1 MVMKSLGRGR
11 KASVTTEKA
20 NAANERILVFGQDQA
35 LQYSEKVRREG
46 NTWTADDLGLS
57 FPRSLHPIPFLRLNR
72 VGRAP
77 VPTGRRIMF
86 AFKDTANAGADDN
99 WVIKTLSNIRLA
111 AEEGRRPDQQ
121 AGNKVANNLHTI
133 AGVLGVTFALIML
146 LPLAMGALERSF

>member
-1 MVMKSLGRGR
+1 MVMKSLGRS
-11 KASVTTEKA
+11 KAVVTTEKA

-86 AFKDTANAGADDN
+86 AFRDTVNAGSDDN

-111 AEEGRRPDQQ
+111 AEEGRRPDQMG
-121 AGNKVANNLHTI
+121 GNKFSNNLHAL
-133 AGVLGVTFALIML
+133 AGGFGVVFAMVML
-146 LPLAMGALERSF
+146 FPMAMGAVERGL